1 MYTTT
6 VKLTSNREKLS
17 THLKYRSLLADELIG
32 QFCSRKTFSPK
43 KVIPSTKRKPT
54 DVGRGRI
61 ILPGNNSRLKRWVI
75 TCPLL
80 ENIIA
85 VGIEIIKK
93 MSKDQKST
101 AMNVRLLFA

>member
-1 MYTTT
+1 M
-6 VKLTSNREKLS
+6 
-17 THLKYRSLLADELIG
+17 YRSLLADELIG
-32 QFCSRKTFSPK
+32 QFCSRKTFGPK

-54 DVGRGRI
+54 YVGRGRI
-61 ILPGNNSRLKRWVI
+61 ILPGNNSRLQNVVI

-85 VGIEIIKK
+85 VGLVALKK